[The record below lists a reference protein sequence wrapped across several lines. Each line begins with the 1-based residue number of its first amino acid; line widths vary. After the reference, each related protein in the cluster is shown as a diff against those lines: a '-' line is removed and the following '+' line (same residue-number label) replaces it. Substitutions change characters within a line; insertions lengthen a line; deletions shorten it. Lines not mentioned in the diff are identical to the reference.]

1 MKRKVSFQFNGKV
14 YTVNVERIG
23 NEIII
28 DHNGEIYKI
37 NLIEEDQFKNKK
49 EHISVRSDLSTS
61 LIPSDAGSYINEV
74 DKSGLLLSPM
84 TGIINEIKVK
94 VGQEVKKG
102 DTVIVLEAM
111 KMYIDI
117 HAPKDGIIKEIF
129 VKPNDNISINQKLLK
144 IE

>member
-28 DHNGEIYKI
+28 DHNGEIYKV
-37 NLIEEDQFKNKK
+37 NLIQEDQSKNKK
-49 EHISVRSDLSTS
+49 ESISVRSDLSTS
-61 LIPSDAGSYINEV
+61 LTPSDAGSYSTDV

-94 VGQEVKKG
+94 NGQEVKKG
-102 DTVIVLEAM
+102 DTMIVLEAM

-117 HAPKDGIIKEIF
+117 HAPKSGVIKEIF
-129 VKPNDNISINQKLLK
+129 VKIGDNISINQKLLK